1 MKTLLLLRHA
11 KAGVGAP
18 DRDRGLT
25 GRGRRQSAAA
35 GRYLAAEDLLPDLVL
50 CSDSRRTR
58 ETLDGL
64 ALGAGAAVRFA
75 PDLYDG
81 YVPELLALVRAVE
94 PADISRVLVIGHNP
108 TISDA
113 GRFLAREGDPAALSR
128 LGLGMP
134 TSGLAVLKF
143 EAADWSAVG
152 AGTLT
157 RLLRPAD
164 YPAAD

>member
-1 MKTLLLLRHA
+1 MKTLLLLRHS

-25 GRGRRQSAAA
+25 GRGRRQAATA
-35 GRYLAAEDLLPDLVL
+35 GRYLAAEDLLPDLVI
-50 CSDSRRTR
+50 CSDARRTR

-64 ALGAGAAVRFA
+64 ALEEGTAVHFT

-81 YVPELLALVRAVE
+81 HVPELLALVRGIG
-94 PADISRVLVIGHNP
+94 DDSISCVLVVGHNP

-113 GRFLAREGDPAALSR
+113 GRYLAREGDPASLSR
-128 LGLGMP
+128 LALGMP

-164 YPAAD
+164 YPEAG

>member
-1 MKTLLLLRHA
+1 MKTLLLLRHS

-25 GRGRRQSAAA
+25 GRGRRQAAAA
-35 GRYLAAEDLLPDLVL
+35 GRYLAAEGLLPELVL
-50 CSDSRRTR
+50 CSDARRTR

-64 ALGAGAAVRFA
+64 ALGEGTAVRFA

-81 YVPELLALVRAVE
+81 HVPELLALVRGIEDDRV
-94 PADISRVLVIGHNP
+94 SRLLVVGHNP

-113 GRFLAREGDPAALSR
+113 GRYLAREGDPASLSR

-152 AGTLT
+152 AGALT

-164 YPAAD
+164 YPDAD

>member
-1 MKTLLLLRHA
+1 MKTLLLLRHS
-11 KAGVGAP
+11 KAGMGAP

-25 GRGRRQSAAA
+25 GRGRRQAAAA
-35 GRYLAAEDLLPDLVL
+35 GRYLAAEGLLPDLVL
-50 CSDSRRTR
+50 CSDARRTR
-58 ETLDGL
+58 ETLDDL
-64 ALGAGAAVRFA
+64 ALGEDTATVFA

-81 YVPELLALVRAVE
+81 HVPELLALLRGIDDDGV
-94 PADISRVLVIGHNP
+94 SRVLVIGHNP

-113 GRFLAREGDPAALSR
+113 GRYLAREGGPAALSR

-143 EAADWSAVG
+143 EAAGWSGVG
-152 AGTLT
+152 AGTLV

-164 YPAAD
+164 YPETD

>member
-1 MKTLLLLRHA
+1 MKTLLLLRHS

-25 GRGRRQSAAA
+25 GRGRRQAAAA
-35 GRYLAAEDLLPDLVL
+35 GRYLAAEDLLPDLVI
-50 CSDSRRTR
+50 CSDARRTR

-64 ALGAGAAVRFA
+64 ALEEGTAVHFT

-81 YVPELLALVRAVE
+81 HVPELLALVRGIG
-94 PADISRVLVIGHNP
+94 DDSISCVLVVGHNP

-113 GRFLAREGDPAALSR
+113 GRYLAREGDPASLSR
-128 LGLGMP
+128 LALGMP

-164 YPAAD
+164 YPEAG

>member
-11 KAGVGAP
+11 KAGIGTP

-35 GRYLAAEDLLPDLVL
+35 GRYLAVEGLLPDFVL
-50 CSDSRRTR
+50 CSDARRTR

-64 ALGAGAAVRFA
+64 ALEEGASVQFT

-81 YVPELLALVRAVE
+81 DVPELLALLRGIEDDGV
-94 PADISRVLVIGHNP
+94 SRVLVIGHNP

-113 GRFLAREGDPAALSR
+113 GRHLTREGDPAALSR

-143 EAADWSAVG
+143 AAPGWSGIG
-152 AGTLT
+152 AGALT

-164 YPAAD
+164 YPEAD

>member
-35 GRYLAAEDLLPDLVL
+35 GRYLAAEGLLPDFVI
-50 CSDSRRTR
+50 CSDARRTR

-64 ALGAGAAVRFA
+64 ALGEGPAVQFA
-75 PDLYDG
+75 PGLYDG
-81 YVPELLALVRAVE
+81 HVPELLDLVRGIGDAGV
-94 PADISRVLVIGHNP
+94 SRVLVIGHNP

-113 GRFLAREGDPAALSR
+113 GRWLAREGDPAALSR

-143 EAADWSAVG
+143 EAADWRAVG
-152 AGTLT
+152 AGALT

-164 YPAAD
+164 YPGAD

>member
-35 GRYLAAEDLLPDLVL
+35 GRYLAAEGLLPDFVV
-50 CSDSRRTR
+50 CSDARRTR

-64 ALGAGAAVRFA
+64 ALGEGAAVRFT

-81 YVPELLALVRAVE
+81 HVPELVALVRGIGDDSV
-94 PADISRVLVIGHNP
+94 SRVLVIGHNP

-113 GRFLAREGDPAALSR
+113 GRYLAREGDASSLSR
-128 LGLGMP
+128 LALGMP

-143 EAADWSAVG
+143 EAANWSAAG

-164 YPAAD
+164 YPAGD

>member
-35 GRYLAAEDLLPDLVL
+35 GRYLAAEDLLPDLVF

-64 ALGAGAAVRFA
+64 GLEGGAAVHLA

-81 YVPELLALVRAVE
+81 HVPELLALVRGVK
-94 PADISRVLVIGHNP
+94 PASVSRVLVIGHNP
-108 TISDA
+108 TISDT
-113 GRFLAREGDPAALSR
+113 GPLPG
-128 LGLGMP
+128 
-134 TSGLAVLKF
+134 
-143 EAADWSAVG
+143 
-152 AGTLT
+152 
-157 RLLRPAD
+157 
-164 YPAAD
+164 

>member
-1 MKTLLLLRHA
+1 MKTLLLLRHS

-25 GRGRRQSAAA
+25 GRGRRQAAAA
-35 GRYLAAEDLLPDLVL
+35 GRYLAAEDLLPDLVI
-50 CSDSRRTR
+50 CSDARRTR

-64 ALGAGAAVRFA
+64 ALGEGTAVQFT

-81 YVPELLALVRAVE
+81 HVPELLALVRGIG
-94 PADISRVLVIGHNP
+94 DDSISCVLVVGHNP

-113 GRFLAREGDPAALSR
+113 GRFLAREGDPASLSR
-128 LGLGMP
+128 LALGMP

-164 YPAAD
+164 YPEAG

>member
-11 KAGVGAP
+11 KAGLGAP

-25 GRGRRQSAAA
+25 GRGQRQSAAT

-50 CSDSRRTR
+50 CSDARRTR
-58 ETLDGL
+58 ETLNGL
-64 ALGAGAAVRFA
+64 ALGGSPTVRFT

-81 YVPELLALVRAVE
+81 DVPGLLALVRSVGPVAV
-94 PADISRVLVIGHNP
+94 SRILVIGHNP
-108 TISDA
+108 TISEA
-113 GRFLAREGDPAALSR
+113 GRFLAREGKAAALSR

-143 EAADWSAVG
+143 DAVEWSGIA

-164 YPAAD
+164 YPEAG

>member
-11 KAGVGAP
+11 KAGIGAP

-35 GRYLAAEDLLPDLVL
+35 GRYLAAEGLLPDFVV
-50 CSDSRRTR
+50 CSDARRTR

-64 ALGAGAAVRFA
+64 GLEEGAAVHFT

-81 YVPELLALVRAVE
+81 HAPELLALVRGIE
-94 PADISRVLVIGHNP
+94 DDGISRVLVIGHNP

-113 GRFLAREGDPAALSR
+113 GRYLAREGEPAALSR

-164 YPAAD
+164 YPDEA

>member
-18 DRDRGLT
+18 DRERGLT

-35 GRYLAAEDLLPDLVL
+35 GRYLAAEGLLPDFVI
-50 CSDSRRTR
+50 CSDARRTR

-64 ALGAGAAVRFA
+64 ALGDGPAVQFT

-81 YVPELLALVRAVE
+81 HVPELLGLVRGIEDAGV
-94 PADISRVLVIGHNP
+94 SRVLVIGHNP
-108 TISDA
+108 TISEA
-113 GRFLAREGDPAALSR
+113 GRHLAREGKPASLSR
-128 LGLGMP
+128 LALGMP

-143 EAADWSAVG
+143 DAADWGAVG

-164 YPAAD
+164 YPEAG

>member
-11 KAGVGAP
+11 KAGIGTP

-35 GRYLAAEDLLPDLVL
+35 GRYLAVEGLLPDFVL
-50 CSDSRRTR
+50 CSDARRTR

-64 ALGAGAAVRFA
+64 SLGEGQAVQFA
-75 PDLYDG
+75 PELYDG
-81 YVPELLALVRAVE
+81 DVPELLALLRGIEDDSV
-94 PADISRVLVIGHNP
+94 SRVLVIGHNP

-113 GRFLAREGDPAALSR
+113 GRSLAREGDPAALSR

-143 EAADWSAVG
+143 EAAGWRGIG
-152 AGTLT
+152 AGALT
-157 RLLRPAD
+157 RLLRPVD
-164 YPAAD
+164 YPEAG

>member
-25 GRGRRQSAAA
+25 GRGRRQSAAT
-35 GRYLAAEDLLPDLVL
+35 GRYLAAESLLPEFVV
-50 CSDSRRTR
+50 CSDARRTR
-58 ETLDGL
+58 ETLGGL
-64 ALGAGAAVRFA
+64 DLDEGTAVHFT
-75 PDLYDG
+75 PELYDG
-81 YVPELLALVRAVE
+81 HVPELLALVRGVK
-94 PADISRVLVIGHNP
+94 PASVSRVLVIGHNP

-113 GRFLAREGDPAALSR
+113 GRFLAREGAASSLSR
-128 LGLGMP
+128 LALGMP

-143 EAADWSAVG
+143 DAADWSAIG

-164 YPAAD
+164 YPNAN